1 MNYNILPLNK
11 GNGRTRWVEI
21 TTDIVEGEGWTNA
34 ADQDIV
40 EAMQAWCEESH
51 CGIRMSYDQFAFKNE
66 KELSMFMLRWSR

>member
-1 MNYNILPLNK
+1 MNYNILPLSK
-11 GNGRTRWVEI
+11 GNGRTLWVEI

-40 EAMQAWCEESH
+40 EAMQAWCEESR